1 MEARTL
7 VSQSI
12 APVFLVGASR
22 CGNTLVQESL
32 SRHAR
37 IHISSE
43 THWFDDE
50 RCKRDESV
58 DTVLERVEVQDWFL
72 ALSHQPFGH
81 SGDPEKGWLE
91 RDALEQAV
99 QAAGGE
105 KDVTTNTRDNYFSAF
120 CELDARRHGKKRW
133 GEKTPRHVFRI
144 NDMLAAFPDAK
155 IVCSLRDP
163 RAMVTSYRQW
173 SVRKSHDLYANQND
187 EDLVREK
194 KRSRDS
200 YHAGIAALLWRG
212 AARRILKAVDDHG
225 DESIRLV
232 QYEKLVTDPE
242 SSLRGIAEWLGE
254 PFDTAMLDVPLI
266 NSSFDDFK
274 PGAGFNR
281 HAIDRWKNQL
291 SRSELAI
298 IYLLCKREMAEL
310 GYQVGEQKVG
320 ALYAIPEL
328 ITLPF
333 AVYRAWRA
341 NQDRT
346 GNLISYIWRRLS
358 V

>member
-1 MEARTL
+1 VEARTL
-7 VSQSI
+7 VSQLI
-12 APVFLVGASR
+12 TPVFLVGASR

-32 SRHAR
+32 SRHAH

-50 RCKRDESV
+50 RCKRDESI
-58 DTVLERVEVQDWFL
+58 DTALRRMEVQDWFL

-81 SGDPEKGWLE
+81 SGDPNKGWLKRE
-91 RDALEQAV
+91 VLEKEFQSGA
-99 QAAGGE
+99 E
-105 KDVTTNTRDNYFSAF
+105 KDVTTNTRDNYFQAF
-120 CELDARRHGKKRW
+120 CKLDAQQHGKERW

-144 NDMLAAFPDAK
+144 NDMLAAFPNAK

-173 SVRKSHDLYANQND
+173 SVRKSHDLYTDQND
-187 EDLVREK
+187 DDLVREK

-212 AARRILKAVDDHG
+212 AARSALKAIDDHG
-225 DESIRLV
+225 SESIRLV
-232 QYEKLVTDPE
+232 LYETLVSDPE
-242 SSLRGIAEWLGE
+242 RTLRGITEWLEE
-254 PFDTAMLDVPLI
+254 PCDTAMLDVPLI

-274 PGAGFNR
+274 AGAGFNK

-298 IYLLCKREMAEL
+298 IYLLCKREMARL
-310 GYQVGEQKVG
+310 GYQIDDQKVWS
-320 ALYAIPEL
+320 LCAIPQL

-341 NQDRT
+341 NRERT

-358 V
+358 A